1 MNKQIS
7 VREVDV
13 KDKKIFN
20 SLALH
25 PLQSWEWGQFRQK
38 TGIQVIRLGLYEND
52 KLIETAQL
60 TIHPIPFTQS
70 TVGYLPKGSIPS
82 EQMLTALYNTGI
94 QNRCIFIKL
103 EPNII
108 TNANIK
114 MKKAK
119 FDIRLSPHSLF
130 TKYTFQLDL
139 TKSEDELL
147 KNMHHKTRYNIK
159 VAQKNGVVV
168 VEDNSDAAFSK
179 YLELTKQTTRRQK
192 FFAHTLEYHRLMWET
207 LKPCG
212 MAHLLTATYKYDNK
226 PLTLVTWILFLFNNV
241 LYYPYGASSDKFRN
255 TMASNLMMWEAIR
268 FGKRN
273 GAKTFDLWGCLG
285 PNPNPKDPWYGF
297 HRFKM
302 GYNPE
307 LVEFGGSFDLV
318 INPRFYR
325 LYNLTHSLRQVYL
338 NLKSRLPSRN

>member
-82 EQMLTALYNTGI
+82 EQMLMAIYKAGI

-103 EPNII
+103 EPNV
-108 TNANIK
+108 
-114 MKKAK
+114 KKSEFNHLQYTDYK
-119 FDIRLSPHSLF
+119 LNPSPHPLF

-159 VAQKNGVVV
+159 VARKNEVVV
-168 VEDNSDAAFSK
+168 SDDNSDAAFSK
-179 YLELTKQTTRRQK
+179 YLELTSQTTKRQR
-192 FFAHTLEYHRLMWET
+192 FFAHTTEYHRLMWET

-212 MAHLLTATYKYDNK
+212 VAHLLTAVYKHENK
-226 PLTLVTWILFLFNNV
+226 SYTLVTWILFLFNEI

-255 TMASNLMMWEAIR
+255 IMTSNLMMWEAIR
-268 FGKRN
+268 FGKKN

-297 HRFKM
+297 HRFKQ

-307 LVEFGGSFDLV
+307 LVEYMGSFDLI
-318 INPRFYR
+318 INPHLYR
-325 LYNLTHSLRQVYL
+325 LYNLVHSLRQVYL
-338 NLKSRLPSRN
+338 TIKSNIPSRN